1 MNSMK
6 SHIRLQARTQDRKQ
20 VGPRRRVRVAA
31 ALLAGAAF
39 AFAASAHA
47 QSDSLADFYR
57 SKPFTIIVGYSAGGG
72 YDVYARAIARYI
84 GRHMPGAPNVIVTNM
99 PGAGS
104 LASVNYLYNVA
115 PKDGSAMAT
124 FGRGI
129 PMEPLIGAGKFQFD
143 ATKLNWIGS
152 ASTELSVC
160 AVTQKSKARTYEDML
175 TTEIAM
181 GGEAAGSDPD
191 TYANLVRALT
201 GAKLKLVTGYP
212 GGNDMALATERGE
225 LDGRC
230 GWSWGS
236 VKATRPTW
244 VSGPDALRVLLQ
256 MTVERSPEMPN
267 VPTIYEK
274 ARSEADKQV
283 VRLIVSR
290 QTMARPFAAPPDV
303 PADRIAAL
311 RAAFDAT
318 MKDKDFLAEADKLK
332 LEIEPVSGAEVQKLM
347 ADLYKSSPE
356 VLARA
361 KEVMAAG
368 PAASVAKPK

>member
-1 MNSMK
+1 MDASMNSTRIALV
-6 SHIRLQARTQDRKQ
+6 S
-20 VGPRRRVRVAA
+20 GAA
-31 ALLAGAAF
+31 ALALGCLAVAPAK
-39 AFAASAHA
+39 ADTA
-47 QSDSLADFYR
+47 ADFYR
-57 SKPFTIIVGYSAGGG
+57 GRNVTIIVGYSAGGG
-72 YDVYARAIARYI
+72 YDVYARAVARYI
-84 GRHMPGAPNVIVTNM
+84 NRHIPGNPNIIVTNM

-104 LASVNYLYNVA
+104 LASVNFLYNVA
-115 PKDGSAMAT
+115 PKDGSFMAT

-129 PMEPLIGAGKFQFD
+129 AMEPLIGTGKFQFE

-160 AVTQKSKARTYEDML
+160 AVTQKSKARTFEDTL

-181 GGEAAGSDPD
+181 GGEASGSDPD

-201 GAKLKLVTGYP
+201 GARLKLVTGYP

-256 MTVERSPEMPN
+256 LTIERSPEMPN
-267 VPTIYEK
+267 APTIYELTK
-274 ARSEADKQV
+274 SERDKQV

-303 PADRIAAL
+303 PADRVAAL

-332 LEIEPVSGAEVQKLM
+332 LEIEPVSGAEVQKLIE
-347 ADLYKSSPE
+347 DLYKSSPE

-368 PAASVAKPK
+368 PAASVAKPKP

>member
-1 MNSMK
+1 MTARMK
-6 SHIRLQARTQDRKQ
+6 TMHVAKTFA
-20 VGPRRRVRVAA
+20 AA
-31 ALLAGAAF
+31 ALALGALSCLPAK
-39 AFAASAHA
+39 A
-47 QSDSLADFYR
+47 DPIADFYR
-57 SKPFTIIVGYSAGGG
+57 GKNFTIIVGYSAGGG
-72 YDVYARAIARYI
+72 YDVYARAIGRYI
-84 GRHMPGAPNVIVTNM
+84 NRHIPGSPNIVVTNM

-104 LASVNYLYNVA
+104 LASVNYLYNIA
-115 PKDGSAMAT
+115 PKDGTAMAT

-129 PMEPLIGAGKFQFD
+129 PMEPLIGSGKFQFE
-143 ATKLNWIGS
+143 ATKLNYIGS

-160 AVTQKSKARTYEDML
+160 AVTQKSKARTFEDAL

-181 GGEAAGSDPD
+181 GGEGAGSDPD
-191 TYANLVRALT
+191 TYANLVKALT
-201 GAKLKLVTGYP
+201 GARFKLVTGYP
-212 GGNDMALATERGE
+212 GGNDMAMAAERGE

-256 MTVERSPEMPN
+256 LSVERSPEMPN

-274 ARSEADKQV
+274 TKSDSDKQV

-290 QTMARPFAAPPDV
+290 QIIARPFAAPPNV
-303 PADRIAAL
+303 PAERIAAL

-332 LEIEPVSGAEVQKLM
+332 LEIVDPVSGADMQKLID
-347 ADLYKSSPE
+347 DLYKSSPD

-368 PAASVAKPK
+368 PATSVAKPKP

>member
-1 MNSMK
+1 MNASRK
-6 SHIRLQARTQDRKQ
+6 WTYVARAA
-20 VGPRRRVRVAA
+20 GVASLA
-31 ALLAGAAF
+31 AGALF
-39 AFAASAHA
+39 SQSARA
-47 QSDSLADFYR
+47 DALADVYR
-57 SKPFTIIVGYSAGGG
+57 GKNVSMIVGYSAGGG
-72 YDVYARAIARYI
+72 YDVYARAIARYVN
-84 GRHMPGAPNVIVTNM
+84 RHIPGNPAVVVTNM

-104 LASVNYLYNVA
+104 LAAANYLYNIA
-115 PKDGSAMAT
+115 PKDGMAMAT

-129 PMEPLIGAGKFQFD
+129 PMEPLIGSGKFQFD
-143 ATKLNWIGS
+143 ATKFNWIGS

-160 AVTQKSKARTYEDML
+160 AVTPKSKARTFEDTL

-181 GGEAAGSDPD
+181 GGEGAGSDPD
-191 TYANLVRALT
+191 TYANLVRSLT

-212 GGNDMALATERGE
+212 GGNDMAMAAERGE

-236 VKATRPTW
+236 VKATRPNW

-256 MTVERSPEMPN
+256 LAVERSPEMPD

-274 ARSEADKQV
+274 TRSEGDKQV

-290 QTMARPFAAPPDV
+290 QTIARPFAAPPNV
-303 PADRIAAL
+303 PADRVAAL

-332 LEIEPVSGAEVQKLM
+332 LEIEPISGAQVQKLIE
-347 ADLYKSSPE
+347 DLYKSAPE

-361 KEVMAAG
+361 REVMAAG
-368 PAASVAKPK
+368 PAASVAKPKK

>member
-1 MNSMK
+1 MNASGK
-6 SHIRLQARTQDRKQ
+6 SLRMS
-20 VGPRRRVRVAA
+20 
-31 ALLAGAAF
+31 ALLGAVAISGGALF
-39 AFAASAHA
+39 GQAASADA
-47 QSDSLADFYR
+47 VADFYR
-57 SKPFTIIVGYSAGGG
+57 GKNVTVIVGYSAGGG

-84 GRHMPGAPNVIVTNM
+84 NRKIPGNPNIIVSNM

-104 LASVNYLYNVA
+104 LASVNYLYNIA
-115 PKDGSAMAT
+115 PKDGTAMAT

-129 PMEPLIGAGKFQFD
+129 PMEPLIGSGKFQFE
-143 ATKLNWIGS
+143 ATKLNYIGS

-160 AVTQKSKARTYEDML
+160 AVTQKSKARTFDDAL
-175 TTEIAM
+175 TMEIAM
-181 GGEAAGSDPD
+181 GGEGAGSDPD
-191 TYANLVRALT
+191 TYANLVKALT
-201 GAKLKLVTGYP
+201 GARFKLVTGYP
-212 GGNDMALATERGE
+212 GGNDMAMAAERGE

-256 MTVERSPEMPN
+256 LSIERSSEMPD

-274 ARSEADKQV
+274 TKSDSDKQV

-290 QTMARPFAAPPDV
+290 QIIARPFAAPPNV
-303 PADRIAAL
+303 PVERIAAL

-318 MKDKDFLAEADKLK
+318 MKDKEFLAEANKLK
-332 LEIEPVSGAEVQKLM
+332 LEITDPVSGADMQKLIE
-347 ADLYKSSPE
+347 DLYKSSPE

-368 PAASVAKPK
+368 PAASVAKPKP

>member
-1 MNSMK
+1 MNAS
-6 SHIRLQARTQDRKQ
+6 RKTMQ
-20 VGPRRRVRVAA
+20 IATLFGAA
-31 ALLAGAAF
+31 SLALACLAGAAK
-39 AFAASAHA
+39 ADAA
-47 QSDSLADFYR
+47 ADFYR
-57 SKPFTIIVGYSAGGG
+57 GRNVTIVVGYSAGGG
-72 YDVYARAIARYI
+72 YDVYARAVARYMN
-84 GRHMPGAPNVIVTNM
+84 RHIPGNPNIVVTNM

-104 LASVNYLYNVA
+104 LASVNFLYNVA
-115 PKDGSAMAT
+115 PKDGSSMAT

-129 PMEPLIGAGKFQFD
+129 PMEPLIGAGKFQFE

-160 AVTQKSKARTYEDML
+160 AVTQKSKARTFEDTL

-201 GAKLKLVTGYP
+201 GARLKLVTGYP
-212 GGNDMALATERGE
+212 GGNDMALAAERGE

-256 MTVERSPEMPN
+256 LAVERSPEMPN
-267 VPTIYEK
+267 VPTIYELTK
-274 ARSEADKQV
+274 SERDKQV

-303 PADRIAAL
+303 PADRVAAL

-332 LEIEPVSGAEVQKLM
+332 LEVEPVSGAEVQKLIE
-347 ADLYKSSPE
+347 DLYKSSPE

-368 PAASVAKPK
+368 PAASVAKPKP

>member
-1 MNSMK
+1 MDSGRK
-6 SHIRLQARTQDRKQ
+6 S
-20 VGPRRRVRVAA
+20 PRIATLAVAA
-31 ALLAGAAF
+31 AFAGSAF
-39 AFAASAHA
+39 FAPGAHA
-47 QSDSLADFYR
+47 DPVADFY
-57 SKPFTIIVGYSAGGG
+57 KGKNLTIIVGYSAGGG
-72 YDVYARAIARYI
+72 YDVYARAIGRYI
-84 GRHMPGAPNVIVTNM
+84 NRHIPGSPNIVVTNM

-104 LASVNYLYNVA
+104 LASVNFLYNVA
-115 PKDGSAMAT
+115 PKDGTVIAT

-129 PMEPLIGAGKFQFD
+129 PMEPLIGSGKFQFE
-143 ATKLNWIGS
+143 ATKLNYIGS

-160 AVTQKSKARTYEDML
+160 AVTQKSKARTFEDTL

-181 GGEAAGSDPD
+181 GGEGAGSDPD
-191 TYANLVRALT
+191 TYANLVKALT
-201 GAKLKLVTGYP
+201 GARFKLVTGYP
-212 GGNDMALATERGE
+212 GGNDMAMAAERGE

-256 MTVERSPEMPN
+256 LSVERSPEMPN

-274 ARSEADKQV
+274 TKSDSDKQV

-290 QTMARPFAAPPDV
+290 QIIARPFAAPPEV
-303 PADRIAAL
+303 PADRLAAL
-311 RAAFDAT
+311 RSAFSAT
-318 MKDKDFLAEADKLK
+318 MKDKEFLAEADKLK
-332 LEIEPVSGAEVQKLM
+332 LEIVDPVSGVDMQKLI
-347 ADLYKSSPE
+347 ADLYKSPPD

>member
-1 MNSMK
+1 MNAS
-6 SHIRLQARTQDRKQ
+6 RKTMQ
-20 VGPRRRVRVAA
+20 IATLFGAA
-31 ALLAGAAF
+31 SLALACLAGAAK
-39 AFAASAHA
+39 ADAA
-47 QSDSLADFYR
+47 ADFYR
-57 SKPFTIIVGYSAGGG
+57 GRNVTIVVGYSAGGG
-72 YDVYARAIARYI
+72 YDVYARAVARYMN
-84 GRHMPGAPNVIVTNM
+84 RHIPGNPNIVVTNM

-104 LASVNYLYNVA
+104 LASVNFLYNVA
-115 PKDGSAMAT
+115 PKDGSFMAT

-129 PMEPLIGAGKFQFD
+129 PMEPLIGAGKFQFE

-160 AVTQKSKARTYEDML
+160 AVTQKSKARTFEDTL

-201 GAKLKLVTGYP
+201 GARLKLVTGYP
-212 GGNDMALATERGE
+212 GGNDMALAAERGE

-256 MTVERSPEMPN
+256 LAVERSPEMPN
-267 VPTIYEK
+267 VPTIYELTK
-274 ARSEADKQV
+274 SERDKQV

-303 PADRIAAL
+303 PADRVAAL

-332 LEIEPVSGAEVQKLM
+332 LEVEPVSGAEVQKLID
-347 ADLYKSSPE
+347 DLYKSSPE

-368 PAASVAKPK
+368 PAASVAKPKP

>member
-1 MNSMK
+1 MNAS
-6 SHIRLQARTQDRKQ
+6 RKTMQ
-20 VGPRRRVRVAA
+20 IATLFGAA
-31 ALLAGAAF
+31 SLALACLAGAAK
-39 AFAASAHA
+39 ADAA
-47 QSDSLADFYR
+47 ADFYR
-57 SKPFTIIVGYSAGGG
+57 GRNVTIVVGYSAGGG
-72 YDVYARAIARYI
+72 YDVYARAVARYMN
-84 GRHMPGAPNVIVTNM
+84 RHIPGNPNIVVTNM

-104 LASVNYLYNVA
+104 LASVNFLYNVA
-115 PKDGSAMAT
+115 PKDGSFMAT

-129 PMEPLIGAGKFQFD
+129 PMEPLIGAGKFQFE

-160 AVTQKSKARTYEDML
+160 AVTQKSKARTFEDTL

-201 GAKLKLVTGYP
+201 GARLKLVTGYP
-212 GGNDMALATERGE
+212 GGNDMALAAERGE

-256 MTVERSPEMPN
+256 LAVERSPEMPN
-267 VPTIYEK
+267 VPTIYELTK
-274 ARSEADKQV
+274 SERDKQV

-303 PADRIAAL
+303 PAERVAAL

-332 LEIEPVSGAEVQKLM
+332 LEVEPVSGAEVQKLID
-347 ADLYKSSPE
+347 DLYKSSPE

-368 PAASVAKPK
+368 PAASVAKPKP

>member
-1 MNSMK
+1 MTARMK
-6 SHIRLQARTQDRKQ
+6 TKPATKSL
-20 VGPRRRVRVAA
+20 GAA
-31 ALLAGAAF
+31 ALALAAL
-39 AFAASAHA
+39 SSLPA
-47 QSDSLADFYR
+47 QADPIADFYR
-57 SKPFTIIVGYSAGGG
+57 GKNFTIIVGYSAGGG

-84 GRHMPGAPNVIVTNM
+84 NKQIPGNPNVIVTNM

-104 LASVNYLYNVA
+104 LTSVNYIYNVA
-115 PKDGSAMAT
+115 PKDGTAMAT

-129 PMEPLIGAGKFQFD
+129 PMEPLIGSGKFQFE
-143 ATKLNWIGS
+143 ASKLNWIGS

-160 AVTQKSKARTYEDML
+160 AVSQKSKARKFEDVL

-181 GGEAAGSDPD
+181 GGEGAGSDPD

-256 MTVERSPEMPN
+256 LSVERSPEMPN
-267 VPTIYEK
+267 VPTIYELTK
-274 ARSEADKQV
+274 SERDKQV

-290 QTMARPFAAPPDV
+290 QTIARPFAAPPDV
-303 PADRIAAL
+303 PAGRIEAL
-311 RAAFDAT
+311 RKAFDAT
-318 MKDKDFLAEADKLK
+318 MKDKDFLAEANKLK
-332 LEIEPVSGAEVQKLM
+332 LEIVDPVSGADMQKLM
-347 ADLYKSSPE
+347 VDLYKSSPE

>member
-1 MNSMK
+1 MNASRK
-6 SHIRLQARTQDRKQ
+6 SPLKLL
-20 VGPRRRVRVAA
+20 GAA
-31 ALLAGAAF
+31 ALAGTALCAQAAQ
-39 AFAASAHA
+39 A
-47 QSDSLADFYR
+47 DDVADFYR
-57 SKPFTIIVGYSAGGG
+57 GKTLTIIVGYSAGGG
-72 YDVYARAIARYI
+72 YDVNARALSRHI
-84 GRHMPGAPNVIVTNM
+84 GRHIPGNPNVIVTNM

-104 LASVNYLYNVA
+104 LASVNFLYNVA
-115 PKDGSAMAT
+115 PKDGTSMGT

-129 PMEPLIGAGKFQFD
+129 PMEPLIGSGKFQFE

-152 ASTELSVC
+152 VSAELSVC
-160 AVTQKSKARTYEDML
+160 AVTQKSKVRTFEDTL

-212 GGNDMALATERGE
+212 GGNDMALAAERGE

-236 VKATRPTW
+236 VKATRPAW

-256 MTVERSPEMPN
+256 MSVERSPEMPN

-274 ARSEADKQV
+274 AKTDADRQV
-283 VRLIVSR
+283 VKLIVSR
-290 QTMARPFAAPPDV
+290 QTIARPFAAPPNV
-303 PADRIAAL
+303 PADRVAAL
-311 RAAFDAT
+311 RAAFAAT
-318 MKDKDFLAEADKLK
+318 MKDKEFLAEADKQK
-332 LEIEPVSGAEVQKLM
+332 LEVDPVSGADVQKLIE
-347 ADLYKSSPE
+347 DIYKSSPD
-356 VLARA
+356 VIARA

>member
-1 MNSMK
+1 MDSGRK
-6 SHIRLQARTQDRKQ
+6 S
-20 VGPRRRVRVAA
+20 PRIATLAVAA
-31 ALLAGAAF
+31 ALAGSAF
-39 AFAASAHA
+39 FAPGAHA
-47 QSDSLADFYR
+47 DPVADFY
-57 SKPFTIIVGYSAGGG
+57 KGKNLTIIVGYSAGGG
-72 YDVYARAIARYI
+72 YDVYARAIGRYI
-84 GRHMPGAPNVIVTNM
+84 NRHIPGSPNIVVTNM

-104 LASVNYLYNVA
+104 LASVNFLYNVA
-115 PKDGSAMAT
+115 PKDGTVIAT

-129 PMEPLIGAGKFQFD
+129 PMEPLIGSGKFQFE
-143 ATKLNWIGS
+143 ATKLNYIGS

-160 AVTQKSKARTYEDML
+160 AVTQKSKARTFEDTL

-181 GGEAAGSDPD
+181 GGEGAGSDPD
-191 TYANLVRALT
+191 TYANLVKALT
-201 GAKLKLVTGYP
+201 GARFKLVTGYP
-212 GGNDMALATERGE
+212 GGNDMAMAAERGE

-256 MTVERSPEMPN
+256 LSVERSPEMPN

-274 ARSEADKQV
+274 TKSDSDKQV

-290 QTMARPFAAPPDV
+290 QIIARPFAAPPEV
-303 PADRIAAL
+303 PADRLAAL
-311 RAAFDAT
+311 RSAFSAT
-318 MKDKDFLAEADKLK
+318 MKDKEFLAEADKLK
-332 LEIEPVSGAEVQKLM
+332 LEIVDPVSGVDMQKLI
-347 ADLYKSSPE
+347 ADLYKSPPD

>member
-1 MNSMK
+1 MITSMK
-6 SHIRLQARTQDRKQ
+6 TPPVMKCL
-20 VGPRRRVRVAA
+20 GAA
-31 ALLAGAAF
+31 ALALGAL
-39 AFAASAHA
+39 SSLTA
-47 QSDSLADFYR
+47 QADPVADFYR
-57 SKPFTIIVGYSAGGG
+57 GKNFTIIVGYSAGGG

-84 GRHMPGAPNVIVTNM
+84 NRQIPGNPNVIVTNM

-104 LASVNYLYNVA
+104 LTSVNYIYNIA
-115 PKDGSAMAT
+115 PKDGTAMAT

-129 PMEPLIGAGKFQFD
+129 PMEPLIGSGKFQFE
-143 ATKLNWIGS
+143 ATRLNWIGS

-160 AVTQKSKARTYEDML
+160 AVSQKSKARTYEDML

-181 GGEAAGSDPD
+181 GGEGAGSDPD

-236 VKATRPTW
+236 VKASRPTW

-256 MTVERSPEMPN
+256 LSVERSPEMPN
-267 VPTIYEK
+267 VPTIYELT
-274 ARSEADKQV
+274 RSERDKQV

-290 QTMARPFAAPPDV
+290 QIIARPFAAPPDV
-303 PADRIAAL
+303 PADRIDAL
-311 RAAFDAT
+311 RKAFDAT
-318 MKDKDFLAEADKLK
+318 MKDKEFLAEADKLK
-332 LEIEPVSGAEVQKLM
+332 LEIVDPVSGADMQKLM

>member
-1 MNSMK
+1 
-6 SHIRLQARTQDRKQ
+6 
-20 VGPRRRVRVAA
+20 
-31 ALLAGAAF
+31 
-39 AFAASAHA
+39 
-47 QSDSLADFYR
+47 
-57 SKPFTIIVGYSAGGG
+57 
-72 YDVYARAIARYI
+72 
-84 GRHMPGAPNVIVTNM
+84 M

-104 LASVNYLYNVA
+104 LASVNYLYNIA
-115 PKDGSAMAT
+115 PKDGTAMAT

-129 PMEPLIGAGKFQFD
+129 PMEPLIGSGKFQFE
-143 ATKLNWIGS
+143 ATKLNYIGS

-160 AVTQKSKARTYEDML
+160 AVTQKSKARTFEDTL
-175 TTEIAM
+175 TTEVAM
-181 GGEAAGSDPD
+181 GGEASGSDPD
-191 TYANLVRALT
+191 TYTNLVRALT
-201 GAKLKLVTGYP
+201 GARMKLVTGYP

-256 MTVERSPEMPN
+256 LSVERSPEMPN
-267 VPTIYEK
+267 VPTIYELTK
-274 ARSEADKQV
+274 SERDKQV

-290 QTMARPFAAPPDV
+290 QIIARPFARAAGCADRAYRSAAQGFFRDDEGQGFSRRGRQAEARNRGPGVGRRHAEADGRPLQV
-303 PADRIAAL
+303 PAD
-311 RAAFDAT
+311 
-318 MKDKDFLAEADKLK
+318 
-332 LEIEPVSGAEVQKLM
+332 
-347 ADLYKSSPE
+347 

>member
-1 MNSMK
+1 MK
-6 SHIRLQARTQDRKQ
+6 DSITFPFAIK
-20 VGPRRRVRVAA
+20 
-31 ALLAGAAF
+31 LLGAVS
-39 AFAASAHA
+39 ASAFVFA
-47 QSDSLADFYR
+47 LQPAKADAVADFYNG
-57 SKPFTIIVGYSAGGG
+57 KTLTIVVGYSAGGG
-72 YDVYARAIARYI
+72 YDVNARTLSRYI
-84 GRHMPGAPNVIVTNM
+84 GRHIPGSPKVIVTNM

-115 PKDGSAMAT
+115 PKDGTSMGT

-129 PMEPLIGAGKFQFD
+129 PMEPLVGSGKFQFE
-143 ATKLNWIGS
+143 ATKLSWIGS
-152 ASTELSVC
+152 ISAELSVC
-160 AVTQKSKARTYEDML
+160 AVSQKSKARTFEDTL

-191 TYANLVRALT
+191 TYTNLVRALT

-236 VKATRPTW
+236 VKATRPNW

-256 MTVERSPEMPN
+256 MSVERSPEMPN

-274 ARSEADKQV
+274 AKTEGDKQIV
-283 VRLIVSR
+283 KLIVGR
-290 QTMARPFAAPPDV
+290 QTIARPFAAPPSV
-303 PADRIAAL
+303 PADRLAAL
-311 RAAFDAT
+311 RSAFSAT
-318 MKDKDFLAEADKLK
+318 MKDKEFLAEAAKQK
-332 LEIEPVSGAEVQKLM
+332 LEVDPVSGADVQKLM
-347 ADLYKSSPE
+347 EDLYKTPPE

-361 KEVMAAG
+361 KEVLAAG
-368 PAASVAKPK
+368 PAARVERPKK

>member
-1 MNSMK
+1 MK
-6 SHIRLQARTQDRKQ
+6 SITSKDRSRL
-20 VGPRRRVRVAA
+20 RR
-31 ALLAGAAF
+31 AAF
-39 AFAASAHA
+39 ACFALAPLASTAAHA
-47 QSDSLADFYR
+47 QSDGLADFYR

-143 ATKLNWIGS
+143 ATKLTWIGS

-160 AVTQKSKARTYEDML
+160 AVTQKSKARTFEDTL
-175 TTEIAM
+175 TTEVAM

-191 TYANLVRALT
+191 TYSNLVRSLT

-256 MTVERSPEMPN
+256 LTIERSPEMPN

-274 ARSEADKQV
+274 TQSERDKQV
-283 VRLIVSR
+283 VKLIVSR
-290 QTMARPFAAPPDV
+290 QTMARPFAAPPAI
-303 PADRIAAL
+303 PADRTAAL

-318 MKDKDFLAEADKLK
+318 MKDPDFLTEAKKLA
-332 LEIEPVSGAEVQKLM
+332 LEIEPVSA
-347 ADLYKSSPE
+347 P
-356 VLARA
+356 RCRR
-361 KEVMAAG
+361 
-368 PAASVAKPK
+368 

>member
-1 MNSMK
+1 MNTSNRSK
-6 SHIRLQARTQDRKQ
+6 PITRALGAASFA
-20 VGPRRRVRVAA
+20 AA
-31 ALLAGAAF
+31 ALCVQPVKADAI
-39 AFAASAHA
+39 
-47 QSDSLADFYR
+47 ADFYR
-57 SKPFTIIVGYSAGGG
+57 GKNVTIIVGYSAGGG
-72 YDVYARAIARYI
+72 YDVYARAIGRYI
-84 GRHMPGAPNVIVTNM
+84 NRHIPGNPNIVVTNM

-115 PKDGSAMAT
+115 PKDGTAMAT

-129 PMEPLIGAGKFQFD
+129 PMEPLIGSGKFQFE
-143 ATKLNWIGS
+143 ATKLNYIGS

-160 AVTQKSKARTYEDML
+160 AVTQKSKVRTFDETL

-181 GGEAAGSDPD
+181 GGEGAGSDPD

-201 GAKLKLVTGYP
+201 GAKFKLVTGYP
-212 GGNDMALATERGE
+212 GGNDMAMAAERGE

-236 VKATRPTW
+236 VKATRPAW

-256 MTVERSPEMPN
+256 LSVERSPEMPD
-267 VPTIYEK
+267 VPTIFEK
-274 ARSEADKQV
+274 TKSDSDKQV

-290 QTMARPFAAPPDV
+290 QTIARPFAAPPAV
-303 PADRIAAL
+303 PADRVAAL

-318 MKDKDFLAEADKLK
+318 MKDKEFLAEANKLK
-332 LEIEPVSGAEVQKLM
+332 LEITDPVSGEDMQKLIE
-347 ADLYKSSPE
+347 DLYKSSPE

-368 PAASVAKPK
+368 PAASVAKPKK